1 MPYHRILVAV
11 DLTPIAAEVLARAAD
26 IADAYDAELIVAHFC
41 ETYPPIELDYGMV
54 GVPGFGTA
62 TAGVVEAAEERLGAL
77 LDSCGLSDAQ
87 RVLRLGTARLDI
99 PALAEET
106 GADLVI
112 VGASNHRGLERLL
125 GSTARAVLGD
135 ARCDVLSVRPRDGAD
150 TG

>member
-1 MPYHRILVAV
+1 MPYRRILVAV

-26 IADAYDAELIVAHFC
+26 IAEAYGAELVVAHFC
-41 ETYPPIELDYGMV
+41 ETYPAIELDYGMV
-54 GVPGFGTA
+54 GIPGIGTA
-62 TAGVVEAAEERLGAL
+62 TAGVVEAAEQRLAAL

-106 GADLVI
+106 GADLVV
-112 VGASNHRGLERLL
+112 VGAANHRGLERLL

-135 ARCDVLSVRPRDGAD
+135 TGCDVLSVRLRNRTD
-150 TG
+150 TD